1 MQHCACNP
9 NQSSI
14 DKCYSQILLQFC
26 ALSSDLVFSI
36 GHLIICYFIGSSTNK
51 VEIFPKILGSRSY
64 YLLTTWPGATV
75 WKKQVAIVERTA
87 LEVTGW
93 KALFVQLKVPEE
105 YEETGSIQLWILDWA
120 QMQVKN
126 SGTNHRTY
134 KVVFFNWSWQDF
146 SKYQPVSK
154 FRHLELFWWDLCTM

>member
-1 MQHCACNP
+1 MAASCELSMQHCACNP

-64 YLLTTWPGATV
+64 YL
-75 WKKQVAIVERTA
+75 
-87 LEVTGW
+87 
-93 KALFVQLKVPEE
+93 
-105 YEETGSIQLWILDWA
+105 
-120 QMQVKN
+120 
-126 SGTNHRTY
+126 
-134 KVVFFNWSWQDF
+134 
-146 SKYQPVSK
+146 
-154 FRHLELFWWDLCTM
+154 

>member
-1 MQHCACNP
+1 MKHCACNS

-14 DKCYSQILLQFC
+14 GKCYSQILLQFC

-36 GHLIICYFIGSSTNK
+36 GHLIIDLRQ
-51 VEIFPKILGSRSY
+51 PQL
-64 YLLTTWPGATV
+64 LPLTTWPGATV

-134 KVVFFNWSWQDF
+134 KVVFLNWSWQDF

-154 FRHLELFWWDLCTM
+154 FRHLELFFDEIYCIIRY